1 MKDRDPIAVVRRD
14 VVALLE
20 GRGAHE
26 PFDEVLRDFPAALRG
41 VRPLGFTHTAWR
53 LLEHLRIAQKDI
65 LEFSRD
71 EAWESPGFPDGYW
84 PAGDAPPTATAWDE
98 TVVAFRADL
107 AAMRDLVSQDPL
119 AMIPW
124 TDGTTILHEALLVA
138 DHNAYHLGQ
147 IVDLRRAL
155 GIWPPPG

>member
-1 MKDRDPIAVVRRD
+1 MSGGDRIAAVRRD

-20 GRGAHE
+20 GRGAHAA
-26 PFDEVLRDFPAALRG
+26 FDDVIRRFPAKLRG
-41 VRPLGFTHTAWR
+41 TRPPGFTHTAWR

-71 EAWESPGFPDGYW
+71 EAWESPDFPDGYW
-84 PAGDAPPTATAWDE
+84 PEREAPPTATAWDE
-98 TVVAFRADL
+98 SVAAFCADL
-107 AAMRDLVSQDPL
+107 AAMSALVKQDPL
-119 AMIPW
+119 AVIPW

-155 GIWPPPG
+155 GIWPPK